1 MQKNVVIVVDDDLT
15 ILELLRY
22 QITDAVGTNCDVEL
36 ATSGSEVDELLKSLK
51 IQSRLVTVLVT
62 DYFLDDCTG
71 IDIIQ
76 RVLKEYPDCSTVLLT
91 GQHQRDVERISTSD
105 VTPDRYFSKPWNSFE
120 LKSHLN
126 NLISKSTEVSNGP
139 E

>member
-22 QITDAVGTNCDVEL
+22 QITDAIGGTCDVEL
-36 ATSGSEVDELLKSLK
+36 ATSGTEVDDLLKSMK
-51 IQSRLVTVLVT
+51 SQSRVVQVLVT

-76 RVLKEYPDCSTVLLT
+76 RVLSVYPGCSTVLLT
-91 GQHQRDVERISTSD
+91 GQHQRDVERVSNVEI
-105 VTPDRYFSKPWNSFE
+105 TPDRYFSKPWNSFE

-126 NLISKSTEVSNGP
+126 NLIAKSSEY
-139 E
+139 

>member
-22 QITDAVGTNCDVEL
+22 QISDAVGSSCDLEL
-36 ATSGSEVDELLKSLK
+36 ATSGSEVDELLSSLTM
-51 IQSRLVTVLVT
+51 QSRDVKVLVT

-71 IDIIQ
+71 IDIIE
-76 RVLKEYPDCSTVLLT
+76 RVRKLYPHCSTVLLT
-91 GQHQRDVERISTSD
+91 GQHQRDVERIATTNI
-105 VTPDRYFSKPWNSFE
+105 TPDRYFSKPWNSFE

-126 NLISKSTEVSNGP
+126 NLIANATKD
-139 E
+139 

>member
-22 QITDAVGTNCDVEL
+22 QITDAVGSSCDVEL
-36 ATSGSEVDELLKSLK
+36 ATSGSEVDELLNSLTM
-51 IQSRLVTVLVT
+51 QSREVKVLVT

-71 IDIIQ
+71 IDIIE
-76 RVLKEYPDCSTVLLT
+76 RVLKLYPNCSTVLLT
-91 GQHQRDVERISTSD
+91 GQHQRDVERITTTD
-105 VTPDRYFSKPWNSFE
+105 ITPDRYFSKPWNSFE

-126 NLISKSTEVSNGP
+126 NLIANATKD
-139 E
+139 

>member
-22 QITDAVGTNCDVEL
+22 QITDAVGSNCDVEL

-126 NLISKSTEVSNGP
+126 NLIAKSSEGSNGP

>member
-1 MQKNVVIVVDDDLT
+1 MHKNVVVVVDDDLT

-22 QITDAVGTNCDVEL
+22 QITDAVGHSCDVEL
-36 ATSGSEVDELLKSLK
+36 ATSGGEVDDLLKSLK
-51 IQSRLVTVLVT
+51 DQSRLVQVLVT

-91 GQHQRDVERISTSD
+91 GQHQPDVERISTSD

-126 NLISKSTEVSNGP
+126 SLISKFQADSNDP
-139 E
+139 Q

>member
-22 QITDAVGTNCDVEL
+22 QITDAVGGSCDVEL
-36 ATSGSEVDELLKSLK
+36 ATSGSEVDELLNSLTM
-51 IQSRLVTVLVT
+51 QSREVKVLVT

-71 IDIIQ
+71 IDIIE
-76 RVLKEYPDCSTVLLT
+76 RVLKLYPNCSTVLLT
-91 GQHQRDVERISTSD
+91 GQHQRDVERITTTD
-105 VTPDRYFSKPWNSFE
+105 ITPDRYFSKPWNSFE

-126 NLISKSTEVSNGP
+126 NLIANATKD
-139 E
+139 

>member
-1 MQKNVVIVVDDDLT
+1 MQKNVVVVVDDDLT

-22 QITDAVGTNCDVEL
+22 QITDAVGSNCDVEL
-36 ATSGSEVDELLKSLK
+36 ASSGIEVDELLKSLK

-76 RVLKEYPDCSTVLLT
+76 RVLKAYPGCSTVLLT

>member
-15 ILELLRY
+15 LLELLRY
-22 QITDAVGTNCDVEL
+22 QITDAVGSNCDVEL

-51 IQSRLVTVLVT
+51 IQSRMVTVLVT

-76 RVLKEYPDCSTVLLT
+76 RVLKMYPDCSTVLLT

>member
-22 QITDAVGTNCDVEL
+22 QITDAVGSNCDVEL

-76 RVLKEYPDCSTVLLT
+76 RVLQTYPDCSTVLLT

-126 NLISKSTEVSNGP
+126 NF
-139 E
+139 

>member
-1 MQKNVVIVVDDDLT
+1 MQKNVVVVVDDDLT

-22 QITDAVGTNCDVEL
+22 QITDAVGSNCDVEL

-76 RVLKEYPDCSTVLLT
+76 RVLKAYPDCSTVLLT